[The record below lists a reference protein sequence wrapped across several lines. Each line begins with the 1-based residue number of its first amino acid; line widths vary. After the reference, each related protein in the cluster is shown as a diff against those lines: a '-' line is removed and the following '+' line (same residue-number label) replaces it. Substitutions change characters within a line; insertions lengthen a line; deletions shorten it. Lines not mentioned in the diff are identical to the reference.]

1 MYVVTTLCVSVM
13 FKGAITDLQTVTNG
27 QLHATSAYQWHC
39 VTTTSTSNLKTVN
52 EIKNAGYSQLS
63 CSTAKCW
70 SLKSNSDHY
79 IANLVTPKADC
90 SITVTATVSF
100 ILASFTY
107 NCCKD
112 ILILLCF
119 LLYQGSATF

>member
-100 ILASFTY
+100 ILASFT
-107 NCCKD
+107 
-112 ILILLCF
+112 
-119 LLYQGSATF
+119 